1 MIKAIDLTNAR
12 DSAVIYRSVLE
23 QINMFVET
31 DKDLAGELAMA
42 AIQTVICG
50 ETNSDNPVVQAMIM
64 PMKQASEKNYER
76 YAKTCESKRVKKIE
90 DKRLDEIADLHAQGM
105 SVRDIAAEL
114 NLKKSTVHDRLNT
127 IYREYPELLKVSG
140 CPECPDY
147 ENENENENE
156 NVIDIETES
165 ESERGEVVGFG
176 QAERQPASVNAS
188 DVTYDEYIL
197 SLIKKYKPFKNSSG
211 MIAFQEV
218 PMFSEMEQINSYLSM
233 HPEAVYAA

>member
-64 PMKQASEKNYER
+64 PMKQASEKNYQR
-76 YAKTCESKRVKKIE
+76 YAKTCESKRETKIR
-90 DKRLDEIADLHAQGM
+90 DLRLEEIAELAAQGM
-105 SVRDIAAEL
+105 STRQIESELDIPR
-114 NLKKSTVHDRLNT
+114 STVSYRLG
-127 IYREYPELLKVSG
+127 IIKSDYPELLPNEVSN
-140 CPECPDY
+140 CPTCPTY
-147 ENENENENE
+147 ENENE

-165 ESERGEVVGFG
+165 ESERGEVVEFG
-176 QAERQPASVNAS
+176 QAEHQPASASAS
-188 DVTYDEYIL
+188 DKSSDDYIL
-197 SLIKKYKPFKNSSG
+197 SLIKKYKPFKNNSG
-211 MIAFQEV
+211 MLAFQEI
-218 PMFSEMEQINSYLSM
+218 PKFGEMEAINHYLSN
-233 HPEAVYAA
+233 HPEAIYAA